1 MGKATNLRV
10 KKRAAQAGQRGA
22 LGEAQVPAVNP
33 FAAAHGAYVEGT
45 VVDLSGELGGKRMSI
60 VKVLINRGG
69 TAVDRWIANDKAG
82 LFEEPQRRAIE
93 HCRQL
98 WARAEDLR
106 SINLGRD
113 RVDYSAMEG
122 WSQHEALE
130 TLAGYKRRIPRPF
143 WETFENV
150 VRFDQEA
157 GVAGSSLASNSRSA
171 IDAAKTTVAFCA
183 GLIAMWE
190 RL

>member
-1 MGKATNLRV
+1 MGKATN
-10 KKRAAQAGQRGA
+10 KRARVIAAV
-22 LGEAQVPAVNP
+22 EPAVNP
-33 FAAAHGAYVEGT
+33 FAAAHGHYEQGT

-82 LFEEPQRRAIE
+82 LFDEPQRKAIE
-93 HCRQL
+93 HCRRL

-106 SINLGRD
+106 SVDLGRD
-113 RVDYSAMEG
+113 RIDCSKMEG

-130 TLAGYKRRIPRPF
+130 ALAGYKRTIPRKF
-143 WETFENV
+143 WEVFENV

-157 GVAGSSLASNSRSA
+157 GVAGSSLSSNSRSA

>member
-1 MGKATNLRV
+1 MGKATNKRV
-10 KKRAAQAGQRGA
+10 RVIAAV
-22 LGEAQVPAVNP
+22 EPAVNP
-33 FAAAHGAYVEGT
+33 FAAAHGHYEQGT
-45 VVDLSGELGGKRMSI
+45 VVDLSGELGGKKGI

-69 TAVDRWIANDKAG
+69 TAVDRWIANDKVG
-82 LFEEPQRRAIE
+82 LFEEPQRKAID
-93 HCRQL
+93 HCRRL

-106 SINLGRD
+106 SIDLARD
-113 RVDYSAMEG
+113 RIDCSKMEG

-130 TLAGYKRRIPRPF
+130 ALAGYKRVIPRKF
-143 WETFENV
+143 WEVFENV

-157 GVAGSSLASNSRSA
+157 GTAGSSLSSNSRSA
-171 IDAAKTTVAFCA
+171 IDAAKTAVAFCA